1 MAEQLPEPTTEAAP
15 PSVSAREQRQRK
27 LVLWGVIGASV
38 LIIVLL
44 FLATWWG
51 VQPQNQAYTRGL
63 RDVALIFLAFLS
75 IVIGGLMVA
84 LLYQVTML
92 ILLMRDEVKPLL
104 ESIQETVNTVRG
116 TAAFMSG
123 NIVEPTIKAAS
134 ALAGVRRIFE
144 SLAGIRSSVN
154 PKQRKE

>member
-1 MAEQLPEPTTEAAP
+1 MAEQLPEPITEAAP
-15 PSVSAREQRQRK
+15 PPVSAREQRQRR
-27 LVLWGVIGASV
+27 LVLWGAIGAGV

-92 ILLMRDEVKPLL
+92 TLLMRNEVKPML
-104 ESIQETVNTVRG
+104 ESIQETMNTVRG
-116 TAAFMSG
+116 TTAFMSN

-144 SLAGIRSSVN
+144 SVAGIRSSVN
-154 PKQRKE
+154 PKQ

>member
-1 MAEQLPEPTTEAAP
+1 MAEQLPAPITEAAP
-15 PSVSAREQRQRK
+15 PSVSAREHRQRR
-27 LVLWGVIGASV
+27 LILWGVIGASV

-75 IVIGGLMVA
+75 IVIGALMVA

-92 ILLMRDEVKPLL
+92 TLLMRDEVKPML
-104 ESIQETVNTVRG
+104 ESIQDTMNTVRG
-116 TAAFMSG
+116 TTAFMSD